1 MADEDEG
8 FCVWVMGME
17 CGEGSVEAEGGAGD
31 GGATGVE
38 ENPGLVALAE
48 GGVSVE
54 FIDKVQPD
62 LW

>member
-1 MADEDEG
+1 VADEDEG
-8 FCVWVMGME
+8 FCVGVMGME
-17 CGEGSVEAEGGAGD
+17 FGEGSVEAEGGAGD

-48 GGVSVE
+48 GGVGVE

>member
-1 MADEDEG
+1 M
-8 FCVWVMGME
+8 WVMGME

-54 FIDKVQPD
+54 LIDEVQPD